1 MPQHEAFLNP
11 KLSLDI
17 QDRYIARST
26 VLHALPAQ
34 PHHFHSTF
42 LSIGSGVQP
51 CRSLITAESIREEHH
66 VGMDLEDEHVDSTM
80 ATELLE
86 ACRIQRRCSARSA
99 AYCGPVAYYS
109 SPYLF
114 RGPCLTFPT
123 MNTDTPLS
131 R

>member
-51 CRSLITAESIREEHH
+51 YRSLITAESIREEHH

-86 ACRIQRRCSARSA
+86 ACR
-99 AYCGPVAYYS
+99 S
-109 SPYLF
+109 SGGVL
-114 RGPCLTFPT
+114 RGPPRIAARWPTIPHRTFSGA
-123 MNTDTPLS
+123 LA
-131 R
+131 